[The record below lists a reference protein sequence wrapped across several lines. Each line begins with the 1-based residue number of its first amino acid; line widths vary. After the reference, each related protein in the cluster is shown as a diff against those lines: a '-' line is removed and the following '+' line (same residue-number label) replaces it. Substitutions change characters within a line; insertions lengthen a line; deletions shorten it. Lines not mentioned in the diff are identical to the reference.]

1 MIEQIDQSAQ
11 IYNPAEA
18 IKWYRKDSFLFKIV
32 NKAVRTHSTGIID
45 KFRFFIKDLEESF
58 DLFFT
63 KQIFDQWSSSCL
75 LNNKLSTVYRGQQL
89 FHDDMIRLQSLA
101 GQHITMSQYISTTKD
116 IQITEM
122 FAGEGQGRPHFESIL
137 YEIDTIKHHP
147 PEQLY
152 YYQSVLSIIPSNESA
167 LLEVGDWAIRMRCIS
182 SVNDWTSVLLS
193 IYRQTVF
200 HIHGDLRK
208 QLHRELARIDEVRGG
223 FHLAKMHCH
232 DALKFT
238 NNCVERQLILSDLE
252 RLNGEEYDE
261 DEDETE
267 EDDEEDEDETTEDDE
282 TTENEIT
289 EDETTEDEDETEED
303 KNETTEDENETEEDK
318 DETEDDEEDEDET
331 GEDDEEETEEDDEE
345 DQDEE
350 EESKKSEY
358 SKSKRKIV

>member
-1 MIEQIDQSAQ
+1 MNLPIGLKFDRSHNLIVADASYHKGVLFEEENTNLVLSCINDNNSITPKCSERSLMDTSNIE
-11 IYNPAEA
+11 P
-18 IKWYRKDSFLFKIV
+18 
-32 NKAVRTHSTGIID
+32 
-45 KFRFFIKDLEESF
+45 LENTNMPENVLCSNITLNFDEDDDDF
-58 DLFFT
+58 DL
-63 KQIFDQWSSSCL
+63 QIFDQWSSSCL

-137 YEIDTIKHHP
+137 VFIRLGHLVKHHP

-252 RLNGEEYDE
+252 RLN
-261 DEDETE
+261 
-267 EDDEEDEDETTEDDE
+267 
-282 TTENEIT
+282 
-289 EDETTEDEDETEED
+289 
-303 KNETTEDENETEEDK
+303 
-318 DETEDDEEDEDET
+318 
-331 GEDDEEETEEDDEE
+331 
-345 DQDEE
+345 
-350 EESKKSEY
+350 
-358 SKSKRKIV
+358 